1 MDRIKNKQFIILLII
16 LIGLSGC
23 IGTNEEVKIPIPT
36 PSPFENEKLGTGLNY
51 TAYLYET
58 QGIDAAVAY
67 LKRNPNRIIEK
78 GNIGVRISITENNET
93 YIKMLKSM
101 SIEVLDVIDA
111 TDIGGEISVEAFLPI
126 PKIREVGELKFVKA
140 VYVESKPAL
149 D

>member
-1 MDRIKNKQFIILLII
+1 MDMIENKQFIILLII
-16 LIGLSGC
+16 LAGLSGC

-67 LKRNPNRIIEK
+67 LKRNPNNIIEN
-78 GNIGVRISITENNET
+78 GSISVRISITENNKN
-93 YIKMLKSM
+93 YIEILKS
-101 SIEVLDVIDA
+101 INIQVLDVIDA
-111 TDIGGEISVEAFLPI
+111 SDIGGEISVEAFLPI
-126 PKIREVGELKFVKA
+126 PKIREVGELQFVKA

-149 D
+149 E